1 MKQPNFIAGLPLL
14 LKISGNMC
22 IVMICSSVFD
32 LVNFEINLSF
42 PIKPFYCMTK
52 KIGKKNKCLVKKE
65 SLQEKIKNIF
75 YHI

>member
-32 LVNFEINLSF
+32 LINFEINLSF
-42 PIKPFYCMTK
+42 PIKPFYYMTK
-52 KIGKKNKCLVKKE
+52 KIGKKYK
-65 SLQEKIKNIF
+65 
-75 YHI
+75 